1 MVPTGRSVLRE
12 AELLLKGSDAIE
24 HPHAGKELADAL
36 DILEFAVGQG
46 LDLDQEIPPDLL
58 LRFRR
63 LIGRRA
69 AGEPGA
75 YLTGQTTFKGLT
87 LRLGRGA
94 FIPRESSE
102 FLAEQAT
109 RRLRKRSHPV
119 HVDLATGVG
128 PVALAV
134 AHAIPRARVF
144 GVDLSAR
151 PVAMAR
157 KNAGRL
163 AITNA
168 TFLRGDLFAPLPTS
182 LEEDVDVVTIHPPY
196 VGLEEVNNL
205 PHEILRFEPQEALT
219 DFSSTGLG
227 LLERVTRE
235 APTWLRR
242 GGWLLVEV
250 SPDRA
255 RSVATVMRRGGF
267 RDVRSTRGPVPVSR
281 VVVGRA

>member
-1 MVPTGRSVLRE
+1 MPTGRNLLRE

-24 HPHAGKELADAL
+24 HPHSGKELADAL
-36 DILEFAVGQG
+36 DLLEFAAGHM
-46 LDLDQEIPPDLL
+46 LDLDEEVPPAQLR
-58 LRFRR
+58 RFRQ
-63 LIGRRA
+63 LVGRRA

-75 YLTGQTTFKGLT
+75 YLTGETTFKGLK

-109 RRLRKRSHPV
+109 RRLRRRSQPV

-144 GVDLSAR
+144 GVDLSPR
-151 PVAMAR
+151 PVTMAR
-157 KNAGRL
+157 KNAHRL
-163 AITNA
+163 EIDNA
-168 TFLRGDLFAPLPTS
+168 TFLRGDLFTPLPKS
-182 LEEDVDVVTIHPPY
+182 LRRGVDVITIHPPY
-196 VGLEEVNNL
+196 VGLEEVNAL
-205 PHEILRFEPQEALT
+205 PHEILRFEPEEALT
-219 DFSSTGLG
+219 DFSATGLG
-227 LLERVTRE
+227 LLERVAGE
-235 APTWLRR
+235 ASTWLRR

-255 RSVATVMRRGGF
+255 RSVATVMRRAGF
-267 RDVRSTRGPVPVSR
+267 RDVRSTKGPVPVSR
-281 VVVGRA
+281 VVVGRL